1 MGQTEKFSVL
11 LKKMF
16 SEWKWLFRYIKK
28 YRLITV
34 AYVVIGILS
43 AVMSLCVS
51 VASKYLIDAV
61 VDMQTEKLVPFGVT
75 VIALAVFQHVFQA
88 LSSWLISIVSTKA
101 NNEIRSQIYSS
112 IISAEWKNIS
122 KTEKGAQ

>member
-51 VASKYLIDAV
+51 VASKYLIDA
-61 VDMQTEKLVPFGVT
+61 KYILK
-75 VIALAVFQHVFQA
+75 
-88 LSSWLISIVSTKA
+88 W
-101 NNEIRSQIYSS
+101 IY
-112 IISAEWKNIS
+112 K
-122 KTEKGAQ
+122 